1 VHEETAMKEQIRRY
15 RDAVAFITGGASGIG
30 AALGKALVAAGARV
44 VLADRDQQPVIDLAR
59 QLGPL
64 AEGIGL
70 DVRDSAAV
78 NAAIDGVWANHGR
91 LDYLFNNAGTAVAG
105 EIENHDLDDWRYVV
119 EVNLMGVI
127 HGVQAA
133 YPRMIQQGF
142 GHIVNTASMAGLGP
156 VPGATVYCTT
166 KHAVVGLSRSL
177 RIEAKRHGV
186 CVSVLCPGAIRTPIL
201 INGGKYGRAKVLVP
215 IEKQM
220 EMWERL
226 RPMDPD
232 LFATKALRRIART
245 QSIIVEPS
253 FWRYFWWIGR
263 LSPDF
268 SDWLQGKS
276 YRHNLSEMQQA
287 TGQTANHNVR
297 S

>member
-1 VHEETAMKEQIRRY
+1 MKEWIRTY

-44 VLADRDQQPVIDLAR
+44 VLADRDQESVTDLAR
-59 QLGPL
+59 QLGSL

-70 DVRDSAAV
+70 DVREATAV
-78 NAAIDGVWANHGR
+78 DDAIDCVWAKHGR

-105 EIENHDLDDWRYVV
+105 EVKDYDLDDWRYVV

-133 YPRMIQQGF
+133 YPRMIEQGF

-177 RIEAKRHGV
+177 RIEARRHGV
-186 CVSVLCPGAIRTPIL
+186 RVSVLCPGAIRTPIL
-201 INGGKYGRAKVLVP
+201 INGGKHGRAKVSVP
-215 IEKQM
+215 IEKQI

-226 RPMDPD
+226 RPMHPD
-232 LFATKALRRIART
+232 LFATKVLRRIARV
-245 QSIIVEPS
+245 QCIIVEPS
-253 FWRYFWWIGR
+253 WWRYFWWMNR
-263 LSPDF
+263 LSPHF
-268 SDWLQGKS
+268 SDWLQGKE
-276 YRHNLSEMQQA
+276 YGRNLSELHEA
-287 TGQTANHNVR
+287 AEP
-297 S
+297 